1 MTFELSGIGASPGIA
16 IGTAMVLES
25 AKIEIPDYLVPDG
38 EIPAE
43 IERLR
48 SALGLARDELL
59 RVRDAIPK
67 DAPQDT
73 RLFIDA
79 HLLMLDD
86 PALRERPL
94 RLICEER
101 RNAAWALHHER
112 ERLLEIFER
121 MEDAYL
127 RGKREDI
134 LQVTDRVLRHL
145 AGVQPPV
152 LSGGE
157 ERIIIANELSPAD
170 TVLLKQGRVLAW
182 VTDFGAATSHSAIL
196 ARSLGLPAVVGTHL
210 ATRLMRSGDTIV
222 VDGDHGTVLVDP
234 DLALVEEYREL
245 QERRRRRME
254 LLELEKDLSSITVD
268 GETIRLLAN
277 IELPDDV
284 ESVRRSGAEGVGL
297 FRSEFLF
304 MNRTDAPGEEEQYQA
319 FSSVLRSLGGAT
331 VTIRSVDIGSDKTVK
346 DSNLQ
351 PSHGILNP
359 ALGLRG
365 LRLCLRRP
373 DWFRPHLRAILRASA
388 LGAARL
394 MLPMVS
400 TVAEIVQTR
409 QLVAQLQRELKA
421 EGRPFAEALPI
432 GIMVEVPAVAMAAH
446 CFTGVSDF
454 FSIGTNDLIQYALAV
469 DRGDDDVNVLFDPL
483 HVGVLSMIEHT
494 IAAGKSGGIPVGMCG
509 EMAANPHWTSLL
521 IGLGLRELSM
531 FPGAIPE
538 VKEQIR
544 RTSIAESRLLAL
556 QALAGNQGVFNANDL
571 QDGS

>member
-25 AKIEIPDYLVPDG
+25 AKIEIPDYLVSTGD
-38 EIPAE
+38 IPAE
-43 IERLR
+43 VERLR

-59 RVRDAIPK
+59 RVREAIPK

-94 RLICEER
+94 RLISEEC

-145 AGVQPPV
+145 VGVQPPV
-152 LSGGE
+152 LSGGA

-182 VTDFGAATSHSAIL
+182 VTDFGAAISHSAIL

-222 VDGDHGTVLVDP
+222 VDGDHGTVLIDP
-234 DLALVEEYREL
+234 DPTLVEEYREL
-245 QERRRRRME
+245 QERRHRRME
-254 LLELEKDLSSITVD
+254 LLELEKDLASVTLD
-268 GETIRLLAN
+268 GEPIRLLAN

-304 MNRTDAPGEEEQYQA
+304 MNRTDTPGEEEQYLA
-319 FSSVLRSLGGAT
+319 FSSVLRSLDGAP
-331 VTIRSVDIGSDKTVK
+331 VTIRSIDIGSDKTVT

-388 LGAARL
+388 LGPARL

-400 TVAEIVQTR
+400 TVTEIVQTR
-409 QLVAQLQRELKA
+409 QLIGQLQRELKA
-421 EGRPFAEALPI
+421 EGRPFAEDLPI

-483 HVGVLSMIEHT
+483 HVGVLSMIQHT
-494 IAAGKSGGIPVGMCG
+494 ITAGEAAGIPVGMCG

-544 RTSIAESRLLAL
+544 RTRVAESRVLAL
-556 QALAGNQGVFNANDL
+556 QALAGNTGVFDANDL
-571 QDGS
+571 PDSS